1 MKNKS
6 SYLQLNFKKIPVKKI
21 FGYRIF
27 LLILF
32 SFSVSLAQNPTI
44 NFEQISIKQ
53 GLSYDIVT
61 AILQDREG
69 FMWIGTEDGLNR
81 YDGYNFEI
89 FKYNPSNAGSISDD
103 WITRIFQDSKGNIW
117 IGTSNGL
124 NRYLP
129 LTSSFKVYTFPSGER
144 LNLQTG
150 LGVGSIF
157 EDKSG
162 TLLVGNSE
170 KGFYEYNIEQDKF
183 LSSGKYSEL
192 IKLTSNYFIRCL
204 LEDKDGNIWVGIDQG
219 VIRYNSKNK
228 SFKQYRS
235 KKDDLTSLSNDV
247 VIEIVEDK
255 DGDLWFATMNGLNLF
270 DKKKEQFFKASSF
283 SDKPQ
288 HISNKL
294 ILTLMIDSQNNLWIG
309 GFDGLV
315 KLDKKTRKTDLHIN
329 NPGRTSSLSADRV
342 YDIMEDKSG
351 SIWIGTYKGGINR
364 YDPKLNKFR
373 SFVNEGYNPG
383 SLSAKGVKAFYK
395 DKNGYLWIGT
405 DDGGLK
411 KYDHLTHTF
420 KHFVHNPNDNTTISH
435 SSVYS
440 LAEDRYGRLWI
451 ATFGGGLN
459 ILDLNTEKLTRLN
472 SKEIFPFSKD
482 SPFIKTVFSDREGE
496 LWVGTETKGLF
507 KYDFSTNKF
516 IEFKLAH
523 ENTDIHSLYQD
534 SRGDVWI
541 STFGNGLFRYNKKTK
556 ELKHYRK
563 EFNCSDCISSP
574 VVYSVNEDNNNDIWV
589 STFRG
594 GLNRYFR
601 ENDNFVAFTERNGFP
616 SNYIK
621 GMMPD
626 RSGNLWVS
634 TNKGLAKFNSST
646 LEIKVYDERDGLPSI
661 DFLSGAQYKDE
672 GGTFY
677 FGTVNGFVM
686 FNPEEIYDDQYEAP
700 LYITSF
706 TVLGE
711 AYKTDKPLNEI
722 EHIELG
728 YNENMFALEFASL
741 DYSDPL
747 KNQYAYMLEGV
758 DKDWVFAGNMRYAN
772 YTHLSPGN
780 YTFKVRATNSDG
792 VWGKKIKTMSIT
804 IVPPVWE
811 RWWFILITGSVII
824 IITLVIYKYRVN
836 SLLEIE
842 RLRTRIAA
850 DLHDEIASNLSS
862 IAMFGKII
870 QDETSTPSKASV
882 MMPQMLERIISLSQ
896 ESVVSIRDIIWAIDP
911 KTETI
916 HDLLIRVRDMII
928 SSCRAKN
935 IFLNY
940 DLPNK
945 DLLPSKN
952 LSPEER
958 RDLWMLLKE
967 ALSNSVKHS
976 NCTELMVISLYDGER
991 IKIVIKDN
999 GKGFNT
1005 AVTYNGKGLGTM
1017 KKRASN
1023 LDAILEFYSEPGM
1036 GTTII
1041 LNMKF

>member
-1 MKNKS
+1 M
-6 SYLQLNFKKIPVKKI
+6 KKI
-21 FGYRIF
+21 FGYRI
-27 LLILF
+27 LLWILIIG
-32 SFSVSLAQNPTI
+32 SASQAQNPHI
-44 NFEQISIKQ
+44 NFDHISIKE

-61 AILQDREG
+61 SIIQDREG
-69 FMWIGTEDGLNR
+69 FIWIGTEDGLNR
-81 YDGYNFEI
+81 YDGYNFKI
-89 FKYNPSNAGSISDD
+89 FKSDPSNSGSISDD

-117 IGTSNGL
+117 VGTSNGL
-124 NRYLP
+124 NRYIP
-129 LTSSFKVYTFPSGER
+129 LTSSFKLYTFPSTER

-150 LGVGSIF
+150 LGIGSIF

-170 KGFYEYNIEQDKF
+170 RGFCELNVEQDK
-183 LSSGKYSEL
+183 LLTNGKYSEL
-192 IKLTSNYFIRCL
+192 IKLTSNYFIRCF
-204 LEDKDGNIWVGIDQG
+204 LEDKDGILWIG
-219 VIRYNSKNK
+219 VDEGVLRYNPKDK
-228 SFKQYRS
+228 SLKQFRNI
-235 KKDDLTSLSNDV
+235 KDDLTSLSNDV

-255 DGDLWFATMNGLNLF
+255 DGDLWFATMSGLNLF
-270 DKKKEQFFKASSF
+270 DKKKEQFIKASSF
-283 SDKPQ
+283 SDKPE
-288 HISNKL
+288 HIVNKL
-294 ILTLMIDSQNNLWIG
+294 ILTLMLDSKNNLWIG
-309 GFDGLV
+309 GFDGLL
-315 KLDKKTRKTDLHIN
+315 KLDKRTRKTDLHIN
-329 NPGRTSSLSADRV
+329 NPERASSLSADRI
-342 YDIMEDKSG
+342 YDIIEDKSG

-373 SFVNEGYNPG
+373 SFINEGSNHN
-383 SLSAKGVKAFYK
+383 SLSARGVKAFYK

-405 DDGGLK
+405 DNGGLK
-411 KYDHLTHTF
+411 KHDPAANTF
-420 KHFVHNPNDNTTISH
+420 KHFVHNPNDNSTISH
-435 SSVYS
+435 SSVFS
-440 LAEDRYGRLWI
+440 LAEDKYGRLWI

-459 ILDLNTEKLTRLN
+459 ILDLKTEKIRRLN
-472 SKEIFPFSKD
+472 SKEIFPQGKD
-482 SPFIKTVFSDREGE
+482 NSLIKTVFSDREGE
-496 LWVGTETKGLF
+496 LWVGTEARGLF
-507 KYDFSTNKF
+507 TYNFSTNKLV
-516 IEFKLAH
+516 EFKLAH
-523 ENTDIHSLYQD
+523 ENTDIHSIYQD
-534 SRGDVWI
+534 SKGEIWI

-574 VVYSVNEDNNNDIWV
+574 VVYSVNEDNSGDIWV

-601 ENDNFVAFTERNGFP
+601 DNDNFVAFTERNGLP
-616 SNYIK
+616 SNYVK
-621 GMMPD
+621 GMLPD
-626 RSGNLWVS
+626 KSGNLWIP

-646 LEIKVYDERDGLPSI
+646 LEIKVYDEHDGLPSN

-672 GGTFY
+672 NGILY

-686 FNPEEIYDDQYEAP
+686 FNPEEIFDDQYEAP

-706 TVLGE
+706 NVLGE
-711 AYKTDKPLNEI
+711 PYKADKPLNEI
-722 EHIELG
+722 EQVELE
-728 YNENMFALEFASL
+728 YNENMFSLEFASL

-747 KNQYAYMLEGV
+747 KNQYAYMLEGI
-758 DKDWVFAGNMRYAN
+758 DQDWIYAGNMRFAN
-772 YTHLSPGN
+772 YTHLSPGK

-792 VWGKKIKTMSIT
+792 VWGKKIKSMTIT
-804 IVPPVWE
+804 IIPPVWE
-811 RWWFILITGSVII
+811 RWWFLLTTGAVII
-824 IITLVIYKYRVN
+824 IIIFVVYKYRVN

-870 QDETSTPSKASV
+870 QDETGTPSKASV
-882 MMPQMLERIISLSQ
+882 MMPQLLERIISLSQ

-916 HDLLIRVRDMII
+916 HDLLIRIRDMII

-935 IFLNY
+935 ISLNY
-940 DLPNK
+940 DIPNK

-952 LSPEER
+952 LSPEQR

-976 NCTELMVISLYDGER
+976 NCTELIVISLYDGER

-999 GKGFNT
+999 GKGFDT
-1005 AVTYNGKGLGTM
+1005 SVTYNGKGLSTM